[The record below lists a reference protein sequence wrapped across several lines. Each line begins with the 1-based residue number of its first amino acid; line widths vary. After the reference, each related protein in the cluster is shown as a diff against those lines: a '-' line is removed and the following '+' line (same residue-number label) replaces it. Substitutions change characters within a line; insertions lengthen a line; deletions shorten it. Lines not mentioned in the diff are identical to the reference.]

1 MSAFKISSQ
10 TSQEFNHHSWH
21 LPRNQTNG
29 IQETTTLSRNHI
41 EKISNPLTPH
51 LNYTCNATLKLLFH
65 TFSNAWYQID
75 TKALF
80 SKEKRLSKET
90 TFPGM
95 GVGSATLARS
105 TNSQAQKGVHYA
117 VSIYNIGHV

>member
-1 MSAFKISSQ
+1 M
-10 TSQEFNHHSWH
+10 
-21 LPRNQTNG
+21 LG
-29 IQETTTLSRNHI
+29 I
-41 EKISNPLTPH
+41 KLTQ
-51 LNYTCNATLKLLFH
+51 K
-65 TFSNAWYQID
+65 
-75 TKALF
+75 LF
-80 SKEKRLSKET
+80 SQKKRDYQKKQT